1 MNCEECGAPIT
12 RERDAVRRYDMGGL
26 PHVELH
32 GVEAARCPACGLESV
47 AIPRIAQLHRVL
59 AHAFTTQRRMLAP
72 IELRFLRKH
81 IGLSTTEF
89 AKRMGVSRET
99 VSRWEAGAQPMGNV
113 ADRLVRLLVLMHEPT
128 ENYAVDD
135 VLLELTDTPA
145 PGKLPAVA
153 MWNRRNKGWTSDEQL
168 NENSKVIEA

>member
-1 MNCEECGAPIT
+1 
-12 RERDAVRRYDMGGL
+12 
-26 PHVELH
+26 
-32 GVEAARCPACGLESV
+32 
-47 AIPRIAQLHRVL
+47 
-59 AHAFTTQRRMLAP
+59 
-72 IELRFLRKH
+72 
-81 IGLSTTEF
+81 
-89 AKRMGVSRET
+89 
-99 VSRWEAGAQPMGNV
+99 MGNV